1 MAKKNAPESSRVLA
15 DTVIAGMQEV
25 KGHEIICLDLRK
37 IPHAIADFFVICHGN
52 SHTQVD
58 ALARS
63 IERETELKLNES
75 PWHKEGLT
83 NSEWVLL
90 DYGDVVA
97 HVFYRES
104 RSFYGLEDLWADA
117 GIEKIEEAAVK
128 ESNNI
133 LDVRKSRK

>member
-1 MAKKNAPESSRVLA
+1 MAKKIAPDTSRILA
-15 DTVIAGMQEV
+15 DAVIAGMQEV
-25 KGHEIICLDLRK
+25 KGHEIVCLDLRK

-63 IERETELKLNES
+63 IERETELKINES
-75 PWHKEGLT
+75 PWHKEGLS
-83 NSEWVLL
+83 NAEWVLL

-97 HVFYRES
+97 HVFYREA

-117 GIEKIEEAAVK
+117 TIEKIEEAAVID
-128 ESNNI
+128 SNNN
-133 LDVRKSRK
+133 LNVRKSRK